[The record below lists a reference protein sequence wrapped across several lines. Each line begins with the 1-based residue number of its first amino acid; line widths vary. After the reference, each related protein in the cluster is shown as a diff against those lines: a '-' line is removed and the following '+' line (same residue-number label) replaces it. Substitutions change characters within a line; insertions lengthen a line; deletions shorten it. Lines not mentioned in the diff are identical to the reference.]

1 MPKRTANPVTAVI
14 ASFLVGAPFTA
25 IPIAAARAS
34 DNCLAAPTD
43 QAPAGSHWY
52 YRTDHAS
59 QRCWYLK
66 EVTAGLSQIAPP
78 NSLPFAKLISPQTLT
93 TTQGSI
99 ADARAELATPTAA
112 PAPEQSQSRD
122 DEPSPATAPETSAT
136 QEDHSGP
143 RPPPVEETHR
153 SMLMAALAFAGIL
166 GSVIFK
172 LGSLQRSRRVKHRKR
187 RGAIWASAGRNR
199 RKASALPVL
208 DDLTRRRGLARDL
221 DRAGEIKV
229 EAERFYLSYPN
240 YSQRN
245 SGYLISPTA
254 AATPARTSSTRCGVR
269 ASAAPPSG
277 STEPRRTRHRYRD

>member
-34 DNCLAAPTD
+34 DNCVAAPTD

-52 YRTDHAS
+52 YRTDHAN
-59 QRCWYLK
+59 QRECWYLK

-78 NSLPFAKLISPQTLT
+78 NSLPLAKLISPQALAR
-93 TTQGSI
+93 TQGSI
-99 ADARAELATPTAA
+99 ADARAELAAPTAA

-122 DEPSPATAPETSAT
+122 DEPSPATAPETTAT
-136 QEDHSGP
+136 SEDHSGP

-153 SMLMAALAFAGIL
+153 SMLMAALAFAGII

-187 RGAIWASAGRNR
+187 RGAIWASADRNR
-199 RKASALPVL
+199 RKTSVHPAP
-208 DDLTRRRGLARDL
+208 DDLSRRRELVARDL
-221 DRAGEIKV
+221 DRAEKPKARSRKIPSRLS
-229 EAERFYLSYPN
+229 ER
-240 YSQRN
+240 
-245 SGYLISPTA
+245 
-254 AATPARTSSTRCGVR
+254 
-269 ASAAPPSG
+269 
-277 STEPRRTRHRYRD
+277 